1 MNILITIFIL
11 GIIIFI
17 HELGHFLAAKYFKMP
32 VSEFAI
38 GMGPRLFSLER
49 GGTAYSI
56 RAIPMGGFVNIDGME
71 VGSKVE
77 NGFNT
82 KSPFQRFVV
91 LFAGVF
97 MNFILAFVIV
107 FTMIMAA
114 GNVKQSDEPVVGRI
128 LDTSKAYEVLKEGDR
143 FVELNRE
150 EVETWSDIS
159 KIIGGNTSD
168 EIEAKILR
176 GGETLDVQLKLSYEE
191 KRETYVIGILPMYD
205 VEKYSFLKG
214 LSVSVHTF
222 IELFTQTIEGIKM
235 IFSGKVKAEEISGPV
250 GMIQVVGQI
259 SKGGI
264 LVLVWLTALLSVNI
278 GIFNLLP
285 FPALDG
291 GRIIF
296 VILEIFGI
304 KVNKKLEEKFH
315 AIGMLLLIF
324 LIILITFNDL
334 KKFF

>member
-1 MNILITIFIL
+1 MSILITVFIL

-17 HELGHFLAAKYFKMP
+17 HELGHFLTAKYFKMP

-38 GMGPRLFSLER
+38 GMGPRLFSIEK

-56 RAIPMGGFVNIDGME
+56 RAIPIGGFVNIEGME
-71 VGSKVE
+71 VDSKVE
-77 NGFNT
+77 DGFNT
-82 KSPFQRFVV
+82 KSPLQRFIV

-114 GNVKQSDEPVVGRI
+114 GNVEQSEEPVVGKV
-128 LDTSKAYEVLKEGDR
+128 LDTSASYQLLKEGDR
-143 FVELNRE
+143 FLELKGQQ
-150 EVETWSDIS
+150 VQSWSDIS
-159 KIIGGNTSD
+159 LIVGENTS
-168 EIEAKILR
+168 EKVSAKIKR
-176 GGETLDVQLKLSYEE
+176 GEDILDLNLNLSYD
-191 KRETYVIGILPMYD
+191 ETRKFYVIGILPVYE
-205 VEKYSFLKG
+205 VEKYTFFKG
-214 LSVSVHTF
+214 LSVSFETF
-222 IELFTQTIEGIKM
+222 IKLFSQTIEGIKM

-250 GMIQVVGQI
+250 GMIKIVGQI
-259 SKGGI
+259 SKGGVM
-264 LVLVWLTALLSVNI
+264 VLIWLTALLSVNI

-296 VILEIFGI
+296 VILEILGV

-334 KKFF
+334 RKFF

>member
-1 MNILITIFIL
+1 MSILITVFIL

-17 HELGHFLAAKYFKMP
+17 HELGHFLTAKYFKMP

-56 RAIPMGGFVNIDGME
+56 RAIPMGGFVNIEGME

-97 MNFILAFVIV
+97 MNFLLAFVIV

-114 GNVKQSDEPVVGRI
+114 GNVQQSDEPVVGRI
-128 LDTSKAYEVLKEGDR
+128 LDTSQAYEILKDGDR
-143 FVELNRE
+143 FVELKGE
-150 EVETWSDIS
+150 EVNTWSDIS
-159 KIIGGNTSD
+159 RIIGGNTSE
-168 EIEAKILR
+168 EIEAKIAR
-176 GGETLDVQLKLSYEE
+176 GGETMDVQLKLSYDE
-191 KRETYVIGILPMYD
+191 KRETYVIGILPVYE
-205 VEKYSFLKG
+205 VEKYSFFKG
-214 LSVSVHTF
+214 LSVSSRTF

-250 GMIQVVGQI
+250 GMIKIVGQI

-296 VILEIFGI
+296 VILEIFGV

-315 AIGMLLLIF
+315 TIGMLLLIF